1 MRINPLV
8 YATAMLIPLAA
19 HSQETIN
26 SSWPL
31 ATDSR
36 VRIQA
41 PILGD
46 KRQTGTLV
54 TATNDSV
61 VFQSVDQAATRA
73 LALTDITRL
82 EVKRGT
88 HTNRWKGA
96 LLGFVILGGASA
108 AYSAATWSVEDE
120 GSQYFDFGRGGDAA
134 FVGGFGAIVGA
145 LLGTAIGSIHMDTWV
160 PVRLR

>member
-8 YATAMLIPLAA
+8 YATAMLIPFAA
-19 HSQETIN
+19 HSQQRIN

-31 ATDSR
+31 PTDSR

-46 KRQTGTLV
+46 KSQTGTLV

-61 VFQSVDQAATRA
+61 GFQVADQPATRS
-73 LALTDITRL
+73 LAVSDITRM
-82 EVKRGT
+82 EVARGT

-96 LLGFVILGGASA
+96 LLGFAILGGAVA
-108 AYSAATWSVEDE
+108 GYTAATWSKNDE
-120 GSQYFDFGRGGDAA
+120 GSQFIDFGRAGDAMFLGSFGA
-134 FVGGFGAIVGA
+134 IIGGLTGAIVG
-145 LLGTAIGSIHMDTWV
+145 SIQRDTWV

>member
-8 YATAMLIPLAA
+8 CAAAMLIPLSA
-19 HSQETIN
+19 HSQQRIN

-31 ATDSR
+31 PTDSR

-61 VFQSVDQAATRA
+61 VFQPVDQPATRSLSVA
-73 LALTDITRL
+73 DINRP

-108 AYSAATWSVEDE
+108 AYTAATWSSADE
-120 GSQYFDFGRGGDAA
+120 GSSYFDFGRGGDAA
-134 FVGGFGAIVGA
+134 FVGGFGAVAGAVVGA
-145 LLGTAIGSIHMDTWV
+145 LVGSIERDTWV

>member
-8 YATAMLIPLAA
+8 YAAAMLIPFAA
-19 HSQETIN
+19 HSQQRIS

-31 ATDSR
+31 QTDSR

-61 VFQSVDQAATRA
+61 VFQAVDQTATRS
-73 LALTDITRL
+73 LAVTDITRMD
-82 EVKRGT
+82 VKSGT

-96 LLGFVILGGASA
+96 LLGFVLVGGASA
-108 AYSAATWSVEDE
+108 AYSAATWSKEN
-120 GSQYFDFGRGGDAA
+120 Q
-134 FVGGFGAIVGA
+134 GA
-145 LLGTAIGSIHMDTWV
+145 
-160 PVRLR
+160 